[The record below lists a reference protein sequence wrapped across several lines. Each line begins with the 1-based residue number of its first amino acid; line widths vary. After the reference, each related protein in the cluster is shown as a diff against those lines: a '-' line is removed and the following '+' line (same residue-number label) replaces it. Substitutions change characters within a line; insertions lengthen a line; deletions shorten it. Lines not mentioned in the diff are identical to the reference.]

1 MVDLVGQY
9 QEDRKED
16 QVVEVDSFHLGVL
29 VEVEDPWFREDLVE
43 VANSYCLDDL
53 GVVVDS
59 FHLGVLGD
67 SFHLGVVVDSYR
79 LEDQGEEASLKI
91 LELDLGDLDLGG
103 LVEEEELLVVLF
115 ASLVGSASDSKLK
128 KETC

>member
-1 MVDLVGQY
+1 MPIYLVGQY

-16 QVVEVDSFHLGVL
+16 QVAEVDSFHLGVL

-67 SFHLGVVVDSYR
+67 SYR

-91 LELDLGDLDLGG
+91 LELDLGDLELGG